1 MKRLKLISTIVVAIV
16 IIGAMVYVNF
26 WVYDFYS
33 PSVKWVKG
41 ALKAVSSGDANEPN
55 QPGDVNEPN
64 APVDANAP
72 ADVNEPN
79 KPADPNK
86 AGEPNEPN
94 EPGEPMEAV
103 NLKDVEMK
111 NLLPKLADWTGKII
125 IPDDEVMKVKISIY
139 SPREVP
145 RAEAL
150 ELIYTA
156 LRAKGFVAEEIDDNT
171 MRLRPIKDALL
182 GSVPTIPDD
191 QPLATIVNKSQ
202 IAQKFFKLKNYSP
215 TQMSQLL
222 MPLLGEHSYI
232 AADEN
237 AGSLLV
243 VDTVENLIRFERII
257 NEFDVSGSE
266 KTVEEFFA
274 IEYGDPGEIVQAL
287 RKLLGQEDSRG
298 RRKSQKGGAKPS
310 NPKGKPAGKS
320 TMIESVEIPIV
331 LIPMPKYKQI
341 IARGSADDIEQIGKW
356 IDKLDRQD
364 PAGLESETVSIDYA
378 DVREVA
384 QQLNQ
389 ALQRMPGT
397 ELTTSV
403 LVQPLPRARQIMI
416 FGRPKIRE
424 TVKKLIQ
431 EIDVPTGEVETKVFQ
446 LKHGDP
452 DKIKENLEGLYEK
465 EAGYSGSYRGGRWSS
480 RRVDAKDTVRV
491 ISFPMMHQVTV
502 IASPENMIKIT
513 EQINEWDI
521 PINVDEVK
529 PRIISLHNSDP
540 VKLAELLSSL
550 FTEDSGSGGR
560 SFWEMYFGTGDD
572 KKKIVGPLYGQ
583 LTFEPVPD
591 TKKIIIISN
600 IPEAYDVVEQLIA
613 DLDRQEM
620 AEVPNVVTLN
630 YADPEDLAERLNA
643 IFNEPGQTAKIRRR
657 ESGLS
662 EYSMDEEENNN
673 GSNTDNTNNSA
684 NEYTPPWNQGRRR
697 TDEMPISNVIGRIRF
712 VPAPYNKAILVL
724 APPEFMQ
731 NIEDMIHQ
739 LDMPGKQVML
749 KAIVLRVGH
758 DDMTSLGIQ
767 LATNPGAFG
776 ILEENAVR
784 AVTSLTTGFERGS
797 FTLSATSEISLL
809 VDFLEKSTD
818 AKVLNQQTLWTK
830 DNEEAL
836 FFQGEIIAF
845 TDKLS
850 FATSENG
857 RDAQE
862 FSYDRVGMTL
872 QVRPN
877 ITPENKVDMNIFMEL
892 SQLRPEL
899 VNEQRVRTNMET
911 NTNAVVKD
919 GETVVLGGILFQEDN
934 LIERKI
940 PFFGDIPLIGGLF
953 RHEETKQANNELIV
967 FITPYVV
974 DTPAN
979 TSRETI
985 EQIETAE
992 EKLNAV
998 LEDFE
1003 KAVEEQEED

>member
-1 MKRLKLISTIVVAIV
+1 M
-16 IIGAMVYVNF
+16 
-26 WVYDFYS
+26 
-33 PSVKWVKG
+33 
-41 ALKAVSSGDANEPN
+41 
-55 QPGDVNEPN
+55 
-64 APVDANAP
+64 
-72 ADVNEPN
+72 NEPN
-79 KPADPNK
+79 KPTDPNK

-103 NLKDVEMK
+103 NLKDVQMK
-111 NLLPKLADWTGKII
+111 DLLPKLADWTGKII
-125 IPDDEVMKVKISIY
+125 IPDDEVMKVKLTIY
-139 SPREVP
+139 SPRELP

-171 MRLRPIKDALL
+171 IRLRPIKDALL

-191 QPLATIVNKSQ
+191 QPLASVVNKSQ
-202 IAQKFFKLKNYSP
+202 IVQKFFKLKNYSP
-215 TQMSQLL
+215 GQMRQVL

-232 AADEN
+232 VADEN
-237 AGSLLV
+237 AGNLMV
-243 VDTVENLIRFERII
+243 IDTVENLMRFERII
-257 NEFDVSGSE
+257 NKFDVSDSE
-266 KTVEEFFA
+266 KAVEKFFA
-274 IEYGDPGEIVQAL
+274 IEHGDPGEIVQAL

-298 RRKSQKGGAKPS
+298 KRQSRKGGSKPS
-310 NPKGKPAGKS
+310 NPKGKTTGKS
-320 TMIESVEIPIV
+320 TMIESVDIPIV

-356 IDKLDRQD
+356 IDKLDRED
-364 PAGLESETVSIDYA
+364 PAGLESETVQIDYA

-403 LVQPLPRARQIMI
+403 LIQPLPRARQIMI

-431 EIDVPTGEVETKVFQ
+431 EIDVPTGEFETRVFK
-446 LKHGDP
+446 LKHADS

-465 EAGYSGSYRGGRWSS
+465 EAGYSSSYRRGSWSS

-502 IASPENMIKIT
+502 IASPENMVKIA
-513 EQINEWDI
+513 EQIKEWDI
-521 PINVDEVK
+521 PINVDEVR
-529 PRIISLHNSDP
+529 PRIIGLHNSDP
-540 VKLAELLSSL
+540 VKLAELLTSL
-550 FTEDSGSGGR
+550 FSEQQAGRR
-560 SFWEMYFGTGDD
+560 SFWDYYFGQGDD

-600 IPEAYDVVEQLIA
+600 IPEAYGVIEQLIA
-613 DLDRQEM
+613 ELDKQEM

-643 IFNEPGQTAKIRRR
+643 IFSETGQTAKIRRY

-662 EYSMDEEENNN
+662 EYSMDEQESNS
-673 GSNTDNTNNSA
+673 GSGSGDNSTSI

-712 VPAPYNKAILVL
+712 IPAPYNKAILVL
-724 APPEFMQ
+724 APPEFMET
-731 NIEDMIHQ
+731 IEEMIHQ

-749 KAIVLRVGH
+749 KAIVIQIEH

-767 LATNPGAFG
+767 IATNRFAFG
-776 ILEENAVR
+776 NLEENAIE
-784 AVTSLTTGFERGS
+784 ALAAITTGFERGS
-797 FTLSATSEISLL
+797 FTLGTSESTPDIAVLI
-809 VDFLEKSTD
+809 DFLIKTTN
-818 AKVLNQQTLWTK
+818 AKILNQQTLWTK

-836 FFQGEIIAF
+836 FFQGEKVAF
-845 TDKLS
+845 LGSLS
-850 FATSENG
+850 LATTGSD
-857 RDAQE
+857 RDLQDITFE
-862 FSYDRVGMTL
+862 KVGMTL

-877 ITPENKVDMNIFMEL
+877 ITPENKVDMNIFIEL
-892 SQLRPEL
+892 SQLKAEEINAQP
-899 VNEQRVRTNMET
+899 VRTNMET
-911 NTNAVVKD
+911 KTNAVVED
-919 GETVVLGGILFQEDN
+919 GETVVLGGILFQEES

-940 PFFGDIPLIGGLF
+940 PFFGDIPLVGGLF

-974 DTPAN
+974 DTPER
-979 TSRETI
+979 TRDETI

-992 EKLNAV
+992 EKLNT
-998 LEDFE
+998 LLKEFE
-1003 KAVEEQEED
+1003 KAVEEQEKEKED